1 MLFVANLGFTDIA
14 FPNPMHHG
22 DTLYAETLVTAKRLS
37 SSRPGEGVVTLLH
50 TGRNQDGVVVATAT
64 RSTLVQCSGA
74 S

>member
-1 MLFVANLGFTDIA
+1 
-14 FPNPMHHG
+14 
-22 DTLYAETLVTAKRLS
+22 S